1 MTEQEMEMVKEWQA
15 SPEGMV
21 YDAVWDMQI
30 GMQSLE
36 IMLNNR
42 AGVQYL
48 KKEMPN
54 LLALEIRLFNLF
66 EKLLN
71 LIEKLPKGLPQ

>member
-54 LLALEIRLFNLF
+54 LLALEIRLFNL
-66 EKLLN
+66 
-71 LIEKLPKGLPQ
+71 IEKLPKGLPQ